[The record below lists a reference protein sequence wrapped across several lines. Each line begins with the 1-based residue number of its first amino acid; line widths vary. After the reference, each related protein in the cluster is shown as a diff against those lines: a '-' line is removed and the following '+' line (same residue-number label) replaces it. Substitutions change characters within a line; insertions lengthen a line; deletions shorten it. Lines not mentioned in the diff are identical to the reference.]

1 MTGSAMFIQPELED
15 SIFAV
20 VEGEDNPTKHA
31 GTFRCCGLEDT
42 VFNHN
47 LLLSD
52 IRKENY
58 NNTEMDR
65 RKDPSIMAKR
75 FFTVKTNKEIE
86 SFTLSIA
93 DFDEMK

>member
-1 MTGSAMFIQPELED
+1 M
-15 SIFAV
+15 
-20 VEGEDNPTKHA
+20 EGEENPTKHA

-58 NNTEMDR
+58 TNTEMDR

-75 FFTVKTNKEIE
+75 FFTVITVHNIE
-86 SFTLSIA
+86 SLTLSIA
-93 DFDEMK
+93 EFDELK